1 MEKDLKTKIKILET
15 QKMAAQVDADK
26 QEKIYKNYARLPLYL
41 FLLIVSIFLAWGIS
55 DAWANQGVEIRDGA
69 EVPVYGIWRL
79 ENSFH
84 VYMSWALIGAF
95 IGAFVYLITKVI
107 VSAKII
113 TIEYLKIF
121 AINNQ
126 LEEKKQLV
134 KKLPPNPDN

>member
-1 MEKDLKTKIKILET
+1 MEKDLKTKIKMLET
-15 QKMAAQVDADK
+15 QKMAAQFNADK

>member
-1 MEKDLKTKIKILET
+1 
-15 QKMAAQVDADK
+15 MAAQFNADK

-55 DAWANQGVEIRDGA
+55 DAWANQGIEIIDGA

-79 ENSFH
+79 QNSFH
-84 VYMSWALIGAF
+84 VYMTWALIGAF